1 MFGHFSDLLMATP
14 TDGASAVTA
23 SPPSR
28 TSEDVDELMEAWYRE
43 RQERVEVG
51 LFLDE
56 ARNLLRRIL
65 AEGEVSPLSRR
76 KARRLLLALEAFRHE
91 PPR

>member
-14 TDGASAVTA
+14 TDGASAVA
-23 SPPSR
+23 GSPPLR
-28 TSEDVDELMEAWYRE
+28 TSEDLDELMEAWYRE

-56 ARNLLRRIL
+56 ARDLLRRIL
-65 AEGEVSPLSRR
+65 AEGEVSSLTRR
-76 KARRLLLALEAFRHE
+76 KARRLLLALEASGHE